1 MSIPRWV
8 DRRPGP
14 GHVRSRAVLAP
25 TALAV
30 AVLAASVA
38 GCGTGEPVHAPGT
51 AEPPVTTSIPNP
63 APPNSAEPNLA
74 VGPDGIYL
82 SWLERRG
89 QDRHALRFARWDGA
103 GWSEPGQVMERAGLF
118 VNWADFP
125 SLAILDDGTMAAHWL
140 EKSGPSPYEYD
151 VRMAL
156 SRDGG
161 RSWSD
166 DVVPHHQSG
175 VLAEHGFVS
184 LFPADGGVGVVWLD
198 GRETVHGHPMTLRF
212 TSVSPHGETGDEVLL
227 DAHVC
232 DCCQTSVA
240 TAASGLVVVYRG
252 RSDDEVRDIL
262 VTRRVDGE
270 WTTPRTVHD
279 DGWVI
284 RACPVNGPAVAAQGD
299 LVVVAWFTAA
309 ADDHGRMLAAGDGGG
324 RVLAAVSADG
334 GATFRS
340 PVRVDDGRGMGRV
353 GVVMLDDGEALVT
366 WLEGGDDGAEIRTRR
381 VGTNGTGPSAGLA
394 TTTAARAS
402 GFPIVARR
410 GDQILFAWTQPG
422 DEPAI
427 RTAVGTL
434 HGPGPRAPAGD

>member
-1 MSIPRWV
+1 MSISRWAGPRPSQRTPGEAPTRAV
-8 DRRPGP
+8 RPRPGP
-14 GHVRSRAVLAP
+14 GLA
-25 TALAV
+25 ALAV
-30 AVLAASVA
+30 AALAAGA
-38 GCGTGEPVHAPGT
+38 AACGTGEPANASET
-51 AEPPVTTSIPNP
+51 AAPPVATSIPNP
-63 APPNSAEPNLA
+63 VPPNSAEPNLA

-89 QDRHALRFARWDGA
+89 GDRNALRFARWDGA

-125 SLAILDDGTMAAHWL
+125 SLAVLHDGTLAAHWL

-156 SRDGG
+156 SSDGG

-166 DVVPHHQSG
+166 DVVPHHRSG

-212 TSVSPHGETGDEVLL
+212 TSVSPHGETGEEVLL

-240 TAASGLVVVYRG
+240 AAASGLVVVYRG
-252 RSDDEVRDIL
+252 RSGDEVRDIL

-299 LVVVAWFTAA
+299 RVVVAWFTAA
-309 ADDHGRMLAAGDGGG
+309 GDDGG

-334 GATFRS
+334 GATFGP
-340 PVRVDDGRGMGRV
+340 PVRVDEGRGMGRV
-353 GVVMLDDGEALVT
+353 GVVMLDDDEALVT

-381 VGTNGTGPSAGLA
+381 VGANGMGPSAGLA

-410 GDQILFAWTQPG
+410 GDQVLFAWTEPG

-427 RTAVGTL
+427 RTAVATV
-434 HGPGPRAPAGD
+434 HGPVGSR